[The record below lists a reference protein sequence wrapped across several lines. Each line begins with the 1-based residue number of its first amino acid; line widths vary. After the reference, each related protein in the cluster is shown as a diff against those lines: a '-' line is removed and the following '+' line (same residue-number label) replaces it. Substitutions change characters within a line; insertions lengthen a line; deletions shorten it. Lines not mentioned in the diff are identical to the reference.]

1 MKLPLRILHLEDDAN
16 DAELVQTTLEAEGVH
31 CVITRVQTRDDFI
44 SALER
49 GGIDLILSDFR
60 LPAFDGLSAT
70 EIVRAR
76 WPSLPLIVVSGSLGE
91 ELIVDLFKNG
101 VKYCIAKGHLSRL
114 APSVRRVMKDVEE

>member
-1 MKLPLRILHLEDDAN
+1 MRFPLRILHLEDDAN
-16 DAELVQTTLEAEGVH
+16 DAELVQTTLEAEGVN

-49 GGIDLILSDFR
+49 GGIDLILSDFG

-91 ELIVDLFKNG
+91 ELVVDLFKNG
-101 VKYCIAKGHLSRL
+101 VKDCISKGHLSRL
-114 APSVRRVMKDVEE
+114 APSVRRVMQDVKR

>member
-1 MKLPLRILHLEDDAN
+1 MKFPLRILHLEDDAN
-16 DAELVQTTLEAEGVH
+16 DAELVQTTLEAEGVN

-49 GGIDLILSDFR
+49 GGIDLILSDVG

-76 WPSLPLIVVSGSLGE
+76 WPSLPLIIVSGSLGE
-91 ELIVDLFKNG
+91 ELVVDLFKNG
-101 VKYCIAKGHLSRL
+101 VKDCISKGHLSRL
-114 APSVRRVMKDVEE
+114 AASVRRVMQDVEG

>member
-1 MKLPLRILHLEDDAN
+1 MKFPLRILHLEDDAN
-16 DAELVQTTLEAEGVH
+16 DAELVQTTLEAEGIY
-31 CVITRVQTRDDFI
+31 CVITRVQTRDYFI

-49 GGIDLILSDFR
+49 GGIDLILLDFG

-91 ELIVDLFKNG
+91 ELVVDLFKNG
-101 VKYCIAKGHLSRL
+101 VKDCISKEHLSRL
-114 APSVRRVMKDVEE
+114 APSVRRVMLDVEG